1 MAIAAMFPAL
11 SAMAGGATATA
22 VGMSTAQMALTGLQ
36 IAGTMFS
43 AVEATK
49 QASAANKRLAQQ
61 AVAAQ
66 QLQAEQSRQ
75 ITEQGQAQMGRVAQ
89 QALAERGRMVVESSE
104 AGIGG
109 GVLERMANE
118 IGFNQEQAYQDIR
131 DTQLVEQTNLFNQ
144 GYANRKAMVDQQGA
158 NSKMARSA
166 WIQSGLK
173 LAGTAMDFETKAR
186 VEDSSTAE
194 EGSDVPNKKNAK
206 GSTAKTAI
214 QTNPDGTLSRDGM
227 TGVPSEKADEWI
239 AAQKA
244 NGLQVDEYKPVRK
257 KKTTSNL
264 AIKGMK

>member
-11 SAMAGGATATA
+11 SALAGGASATA

-49 QASAANKRLAQQ
+49 QASAANQRLAQQ
-61 AVAAQ
+61 AAAQQ

-109 GVLERMANE
+109 GVLERLANE
-118 IGFNQEQAYQDIR
+118 IGFNQEQSYQDIR
-131 DTQLVEQTNLFNQ
+131 DRQLVEQTNLFNQ
-144 GYANRKAMVDQQGA
+144 GYAQRAAMVEQQSA

-166 WIQSGLK
+166 WLNSGLK
-173 LAGTAMDFETKAR
+173 LAGTALSFETGAR
-186 VEDSSTAE
+186 VEDSSTAQA
-194 EGSDVPNKKNAK
+194 GAAVPNKKK
-206 GSTAKTAI
+206 TSTA
-214 QTNPDGTLSRDGM
+214 
-227 TGVPSEKADEWI
+227 
-239 AAQKA
+239 
-244 NGLQVDEYKPVRK
+244 
-257 KKTTSNL
+257 NL
-264 AIKGMK
+264 ATKGMK